1 MTTIQISPKA
11 IEAIKSFQLPEEIG
25 FGKVMSPVMA
35 VADFKNGEWGPL
47 ELLPYGPISMMPV
60 SKVLHYGQE
69 IFEGLKAYKVD
80 AKGPFLFRPDQNARR
95 FNLSATRMAM
105 PTFPEE
111 QFIEAVRAVTAYS
124 ADFIPQKSGESL
136 YIRPFMFAT
145 EESLGIRP
153 SESFKFMVV
162 ASPSGSYFTN
172 AQLKVLIERQSA
184 RACPGG
190 TGAAKTGGNYAASL
204 ISAKKVA
211 QKGFMQTLWLDSKEK
226 KYVEEMS
233 GMNIFFVIDNKL
245 VTPKLTDTI
254 LDGITRKSLI
264 QIAQELK
271 IDVCEDVLEINQVIQ
286 SIKDGRCTEAFACGT
301 AAIITPIVSFHEDSG
316 EAYEI
321 KTKNFEIAQKLR
333 SKMLD
338 IQEGRA
344 VGPDG
349 WVQEVH
355 TQAAL

>member
-1 MTTIQISPKA
+1 MTSLKISPDA
-11 IEAIKSFQLPEEIG
+11 IEAIKNFQMPTDFG

-47 ELLPYGPISMMPV
+47 ELLPYGPLSMMPV

-69 IFEGLKAYKVD
+69 IFEGLKAYKVND
-80 AKGPFLFRPDQNARR
+80 KGPFLFRPDQNARR

-105 PTFPEE
+105 PTYPEE
-111 QFIEAVRAVTAYS
+111 LFIEAVTAVTAYS
-124 ADFIPQKSGESL
+124 ANFIPRRSGESL

-153 SESFKFMVV
+153 SESFKFLVV
-162 ASPSGSYFTN
+162 ASPSGSYFSN
-172 AQLKVLIERQSA
+172 GQLKVLIERESA

-211 QKGFMQTLWLDSKEK
+211 EKGLMQTLWLDSKEK

-233 GMNIFFVIDNKL
+233 GMNIFFVIDQKL
-245 VTPKLTDTI
+245 ITPKLTDTI
-254 LDGITRKSLI
+254 LDGITRKSII
-264 QIAQELK
+264 QIAKELK
-271 IDVCEDVLEINQVIQ
+271 IDVCEDALEINHVIEA
-286 SIKDGRCTEAFACGT
+286 IKNGRCSEAFACGT
-301 AAIITPIVSFHEDSG
+301 AAIITPISSFHEDNG
-316 EAYEI
+316 EIHEL
-321 KTKNFEIAQKLR
+321 KNHEFEVSQKLR
-333 SKMLD
+333 QTMLD
-338 IQEGRA
+338 IQEGRR

-349 WVQEVH
+349 WVREV
-355 TQAAL
+355 QAQVAI

>member
-35 VADFKNGEWGPL
+35 VADYKNEEWGPL
-47 ELLPYGPISMMPV
+47 ELLPCGPISMMPV

-211 QKGFMQTLWLDSKEK
+211 QKGLMQTLWLDSKEK

-321 KTKNFEIAQKLR
+321 KTQNFEIAQKLR
-333 SKMLD
+333 TKMLD

-344 VGPDG
+344 LGPDG

>member
-111 QFIEAVRAVTAYS
+111 LFIEAVRAVTAYS

-211 QKGFMQTLWLDSKEK
+211 QKGLMQTLWLDSKEK

-321 KTKNFEIAQKLR
+321 KTQNFEIAQKLR
-333 SKMLD
+333 TKMLD

-344 VGPDG
+344 LGPDG